1 MKTHVMRCP
10 TNVCCKV
17 LSIIITENLSWE
29 NFDTYEITWRSGCT
43 LVKQLIQV
51 TSAFSSSETNNG
63 TTTWYVTPRYIENP
77 EYSTV
82 KQVVM

>member
-1 MKTHVMRCP
+1 MEKWMYFCQAGDR
-10 TNVCCKV
+10 
-17 LSIIITENLSWE
+17 
-29 NFDTYEITWRSGCT
+29 
-43 LVKQLIQV
+43 V

-63 TTTWYVTPRYIENP
+63 TTTWYATLRYIENP